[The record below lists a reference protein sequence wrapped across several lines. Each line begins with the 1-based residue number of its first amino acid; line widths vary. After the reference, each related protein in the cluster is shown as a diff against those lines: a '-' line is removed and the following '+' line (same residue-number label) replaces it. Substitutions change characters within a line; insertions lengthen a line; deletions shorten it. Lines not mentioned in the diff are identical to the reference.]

1 MRQSAFHSGFVDQGQ
16 VASKCALVTDVFA
29 ALWEVLGGSQEPDE
43 EETKEDEK
51 AVPVS
56 PSPGSFLSGPLKTSA
71 QVCELVQDDTAIKWK
86 KLATKTLREVRFP
99 SFRSFARCTP
109 RKEMSELFGARKA
122 VSGRTQ
128 GTWRLIACPVLI
140 VPQSACFDSSRLRAE
155 RPNTSEVG
163 SAI

>member
-99 SFRSFARCTP
+99 SFSIVCEMHAEEGNVGAIRGSKGSFQA
-109 RKEMSELFGARKA
+109 E
-122 VSGRTQ
+122 
-128 GTWRLIACPVLI
+128 
-140 VPQSACFDSSRLRAE
+140 LRAH
-155 RPNTSEVG
+155 G
-163 SAI
+163 D